1 MKGYRV
7 RKNKALA
14 KISSIHHYYLN
25 EEKIKEEETLISL
38 KNFSFRYREEEKD
51 VLKNINL

>member
-25 EEKIKEEETLISL
+25 EEKIKEEKTLISL